1 LLEAMRAP
9 GGGGGGAAFE
19 RVAVVPDYAGV
30 RRFVTAWRTHA
41 R

>member
-1 LLEAMRAP
+1 MAALLRAARGA
-9 GGGGGGAAFE
+9 GGAAAFE

-30 RRFVTAWRTHA
+30 QRFVTAWRTDE